1 MLRKPFFR
9 HTPLDAL
16 LVVAALA
23 HGVILLALAA
33 GVSHARGGVPWF
45 AAAAAGTVGVLL
57 WWDANTV
64 SHNHLHNPLFR
75 RRAYNRAFSLYLSLV
90 LGVPQ
95 ALWRSRHLWHHA
107 GERSDRG
114 PRPIGV
120 RGLVELG
127 AVLGLWAALLGVLPR
142 FFLLVYLPGY
152 LLGMLLCKAQGHYE
166 HAGRPVS
173 EVPGVSCYGATY
185 NRLWFN
191 DGFHVEHHLFPSEH
205 WSRLPRRRQKDAPVS
220 GLPPVLRFID
230 ALRAALLGQLERWAL
245 RPGAIQRFMLRT
257 HARALAQ
264 VLPGLE
270 RTHGPLRRIAL
281 VGGGLFPRSALILG
295 RLLPRAEFTVIDA
308 CEDHLRI
315 AREHLARHAKTV
327 LDRTHFVHATYAPG
341 RFLEFDVIVVPLA
354 YVGPRRALYRTAP
367 DAATAAGGPGRPV
380 LLVHDW
386 IWRRSASDGVV
397 ISWWLLK
404 RLNLVLPS

>member
-1 MLRKPFFR
+1 MRSPLFR

-16 LVVAALA
+16 LVAAALA

-33 GVSHARGGVPWF
+33 GSAHARAGGLPF
-45 AAAAAGTVGVLL
+45 AAAAVGVLL

-75 RRAYNRAFSLYLSLV
+75 RRGHNRAFSLYLSLL

-107 GERSDRG
+107 GERRDRR

-127 AVLGLWAALLGVLPR
+127 AVLGLWAALFLLLPR
-142 FFLLVYLPGY
+142 FFLLVYVPGY
-152 LLGMLLCKAQGHYE
+152 LVGMLLCKAQGHYE

-173 EVPGVSCYGATY
+173 EVPGVSCYGPTY

-220 GLPPVLRFID
+220 GLPPVLRFFD
-230 ALRAALLGQLERWAL
+230 VLRAALLGGLERWAL
-245 RPGAIQRFMLRT
+245 RPGAIQRFMLHT
-257 HARALAQ
+257 HARALSR

-295 RLLPRAEFTVIDA
+295 ELLPRAEFTVIDA
-308 CEDHLRI
+308 CAEHLRV
-315 AREHLARHAKTV
+315 AREHLARHAPAV

-341 RFLEFDVIVVPLA
+341 RFSEFDAIVVPLA
-354 YVGPRRALYRTAP
+354 YVGPRRALYRHAP
-367 DAATAAGGPGRPV
+367 DAGADDAGRPV

-386 IWRRSASDGVV
+386 IWRRSASGGVV

-404 RLNLVLPS
+404 RLNLVLPA